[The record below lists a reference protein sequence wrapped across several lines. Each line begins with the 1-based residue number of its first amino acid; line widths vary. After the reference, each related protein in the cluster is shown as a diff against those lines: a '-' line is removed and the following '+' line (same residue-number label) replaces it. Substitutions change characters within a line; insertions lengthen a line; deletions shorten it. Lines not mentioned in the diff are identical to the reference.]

1 MSNFTTTITLGPGR
15 VLSDS
20 EKLARD
26 EYLRTQLA
34 AGLLI
39 TDDPTDFEVRPVA
52 GVRVWTTEAA
62 ANAFIAWCIANLHP
76 NPVAGKVEAV

>member
-1 MSNFTTTITLGPGR
+1 MSNFTTNISLGR
-15 VLSDS
+15 SLSDS

-39 TDDPTDFEVRPVA
+39 TDDPTDFEVRPTA

-76 NPVAGKVEAV
+76 NPVTGKVEAV